1 MALAPRELGRQYVT
15 GETIDG
21 AMRRAAGMT
30 AQGYTHSGD
39 MLGEAARARAYHLR
53 HSGPIPAIARPA
65 TQGPAGIG
73 FDIDAEEADPGLAGR
88 DATGVVVQAHGN
100 AAAR

>member
-1 MALAPRELGRQYVT
+1 
-15 GETIDG
+15 
-21 AMRRAAGMT
+21 
-30 AQGYTHSGD
+30 
-39 MLGEAARARAYHLR
+39 MLGEAARACHLS
-53 HSGPIPAIARPA
+53 HSGAIPAIARPA

-73 FDIDAEEADPGLAGR
+73 FDIDAEEADRLSVSLDVIERVLADPGLAGR